1 MLLNVILIYH
11 VAQITL
17 LDLIMFSLFGKPK
30 NKTLSTNSSQYH
42 RENSI
47 LIFDDL
53 KAVLNKKTN
62 NITKNQILYQG
73 LTLDKIII
81 KDLEKYFEKETFF
94 LDHTDK
100 IRGHKV
106 YFYRKNVENY
116 KLTIQLHF
124 IEDIFFYA
132 STKVSSESQVTD
144 KDKQKLCA
152 TMLSHYPDIPIST
165 ASFEYEF
172 MDTQGNII
180 STRDHMY
187 LFINYYP
194 NTTAVDKLRKMIE
207 DPDFKVT
214 SVQANEEK
222 LENFL

>member
-1 MLLNVILIYH
+1 ML
-11 VAQITL
+11 
-17 LDLIMFSLFGKPK
+17 SLFGKPK
-30 NKTLSTNSSQYH
+30 NKSLTTNSSQYH
-42 RENSI
+42 RENNI

-62 NITKNQILYQG
+62 IITKNQILYQG
-73 LTLDKIII
+73 LTLDKINM
-81 KDLEKYFEKETFF
+81 KELEKYFDKETFL

-144 KDKQKLCA
+144 KDKKKICA
-152 TMLSHYPDIPIST
+152 TLLSHYPDIPIST
-165 ASFEYEF
+165 DSFEYEF

-180 STRDHMY
+180 STRDHIY
-187 LFINYYP
+187 LYINYYA
-194 NTTAVDKLRKMIE
+194 NNTAVDRLRKMVE
-207 DPDFKVT
+207 NPDFTVT

>member
-1 MLLNVILIYH
+1 MLS
-11 VAQITL
+11 
-17 LDLIMFSLFGKPK
+17 FFGKPK
-30 NKTLSTNSSQYH
+30 NKSLTTNSPQYY
-42 RENSI
+42 RENNI
-47 LIFDDL
+47 PVLEDL

-62 NITKNQILYQG
+62 NVTKNKILYQG
-73 LTLDKIII
+73 LALDKINI
-81 KDLEKYFEKETFF
+81 KELEKYFGKETLL

-116 KLTIQLHF
+116 KLIIQLHF

-144 KDKQKLCA
+144 KDKQKICA
-152 TMLSHYPDIPIST
+152 TLLSHYPDIPILT
-165 ASFEYEF
+165 NSFEYEF
-172 MDTQGNII
+172 MDIQGNII

-207 DPDFKVT
+207 DPDFTVT

>member
-1 MLLNVILIYH
+1 VLLNVILIYH

-94 LDHTDK
+94 LDHTEM
-100 IRGHKV
+100 V
-106 YFYRKNVENY
+106 
-116 KLTIQLHF
+116 
-124 IEDIFFYA
+124 
-132 STKVSSESQVTD
+132 
-144 KDKQKLCA
+144 
-152 TMLSHYPDIPIST
+152 
-165 ASFEYEF
+165 
-172 MDTQGNII
+172 
-180 STRDHMY
+180 
-187 LFINYYP
+187 
-194 NTTAVDKLRKMIE
+194 
-207 DPDFKVT
+207 
-214 SVQANEEK
+214 
-222 LENFL
+222 

>member
-1 MLLNVILIYH
+1 MIS
-11 VAQITL
+11 
-17 LDLIMFSLFGKPK
+17 FFGKSKK
-30 NKTLSTNSSQYH
+30 NTLTSNSSTYY
-42 RENSI
+42 RENNI
-47 LIFDDL
+47 PVVEDL
-53 KAVLNKKTN
+53 KTVLNKKTN
-62 NITKNQILYQG
+62 NTTNNKILYQG
-73 LTLDKIII
+73 LALDKIYP
-81 KDLEKYFEKETFF
+81 KELEKHFGKETLL

-116 KLTIQLHF
+116 KLIIQLHF

>member
-1 MLLNVILIYH
+1 MLS
-11 VAQITL
+11 
-17 LDLIMFSLFGKPK
+17 FFGKPK
-30 NKTLSTNSSQYH
+30 NKSLTTNSPQYY
-42 RENSI
+42 RENNI
-47 LIFDDL
+47 PVLEDL

-62 NITKNQILYQG
+62 NVTKNKILYQG
-73 LTLDKIII
+73 LALDKINI
-81 KDLEKYFEKETFF
+81 KELEKYFGKETLL

-116 KLTIQLHF
+116 KLIIQLHF

-144 KDKQKLCA
+144 KDKQKICA
-152 TMLSHYPDIPIST
+152 TLLSHYPDIPIST
-165 ASFEYEF
+165 NSFEYEF
-172 MDTQGNII
+172 MDTQGNIVF
-180 STRDHMY
+180 TRDHIY
-187 LFINYYP
+187 LYINYYA
-194 NTTAVDKLRKMIE
+194 NNTAVDRLRKMVE
-207 DPDFKVT
+207 NPDFKVS